1 MNLPLKIAYVAGPLR
16 ADTLNGIAENIA
28 RARAVAV
35 HLWRLGYAVLC
46 PHLNSAFMSG
56 AVPETQFLEAGLEF
70 VRRSDL
76 VVLVD
81 GWERSEGTVRE
92 IEEAHARGIPIY
104 VTHKAGRELTPLAAV
119 EVCIND

>member
-1 MNLPLKIAYVAGPLR
+1 MNPPLKVAYVAGPLR
-16 ADTLNGIAENIA
+16 ADTLNRIAENIA

-92 IEEAHARGIPIY
+92 IEEAHARGIP
-104 VTHKAGRELTPLAAV
+104 VFTTHKKGREQSPLTPV
-119 EVCIND
+119 EVCING